1 MACRNFRFSKFTR
14 VTKYLYSLSAACTP
28 TLLVFLELIKLNR
41 NPQQQSAAVD
51 WTWSHRAQDVKSLY
65 YCNHHL
71 HWIYSRQ
78 DLHSA
83 WKSIHEFLKFLGD
96 GIVPPLL
103 LRVSQGRDR
112 EHHYHCKSYM
122 DLTVVFLM
130 KLEHQTD
137 ISDSG
142 QSFVCKIYLSGGK
155 EREGHKSLTL
165 KRSAPRNYG
174 FQSVQLDH
182 CLLLSYLVIRCRIYR
197 GIAAG
202 EQRYDPLIKWTT
214 RVLNPFSAPLVKV
227 TDETAFSQIDL
238 FVCSNVWHFLHRN
251 FKCYCFR
258 LCVLQYVARTEDAEA
273 VKKQVWHL

>member
-1 MACRNFRFSKFTR
+1 MYSDF
-14 VTKYLYSLSAACTP
+14 VTDAP
-28 TLLVFLELIKLNR
+28 TLLVFFGLIKLNR
-41 NPQQQSAAVD
+41 NHQQQSAAVD
-51 WTWSHRAQDVKSLY
+51 WTWTHRAQDVKSLY

-78 DLHSA
+78 DVHSA
-83 WKSIHEFLKFLGD
+83 WKSILEFLKFLGD
-96 GIVPPLL
+96 EVVPPLL
-103 LRVSQGRDR
+103 LRVTFKR
-112 EHHYHCKSYM
+112 ETENTYHCKIVHGPNCC
-122 DLTVVFLM
+122 LCHE
-130 KLEHQTD
+130 LEHHTD

-182 CLLLSYLVIRCRIYR
+182 CLLFSYLVIRCRIYR

-251 FKCYCFR
+251 FKCYCFLHGSVYYSMLHVQKMLR
-258 LCVLQYVARTEDAEA
+258 Q
-273 VKKQVWHL
+273 